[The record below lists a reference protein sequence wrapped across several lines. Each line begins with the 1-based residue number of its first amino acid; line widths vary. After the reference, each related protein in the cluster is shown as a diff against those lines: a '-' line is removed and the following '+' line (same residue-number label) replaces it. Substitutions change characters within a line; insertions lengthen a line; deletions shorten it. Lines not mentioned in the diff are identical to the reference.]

1 MKLMFYIL
9 IRERSLKT
17 IYVMFRVLLIMF
29 AICMSLPASAQEKI
43 VGNYS
48 VNFGIISWEDIQR
61 GFKEKPAVHAE
72 EYHLKMAREM
82 ARMHG
87 GGKKGT
93 YHMLVVIDDKR
104 TGQRIDKADVRVT
117 ILPEFAIRGEPM
129 KLQPMTMNG
138 YAGFGEFV
146 KFRSS
151 GRRIFKIFFRFS
163 EKEEF
168 KEVDFVKEIHEYVH

>member
-1 MKLMFYIL
+1 MRLVNVVFMIL
-9 IRERSLKT
+9 LTISL
-17 IYVMFRVLLIMF
+17 
-29 AICMSLPASAQEKI
+29 ICMSLPASAQEKI

-48 VNFGIISWEDIQR
+48 INFGIISWEQIQR
-61 GFKEKPAVHAE
+61 GFGEKPATHTE

-93 YHMLVVIDDKR
+93 YHILVVIDDKR

-151 GRRIFKIFFRFS
+151 GRRIFKIFFRLS

-168 KEVDFVKEIHEYVH
+168 KEVDFIKEIDEYVH